1 MKKVL
6 KLLSIAVASIGLLA
20 LPSVANAQE
29 VTLRAEPGAAV
40 PLTDPQAQ
48 RFGVG
53 GAIAVKP
60 ELTLFHF
67 LGVGPSLQWIGL
79 PSDVS
84 GVDAG
89 TSTRLGGFARVKR
102 PHDETNT
109 GRGFSAASPWVDADI
124 GYVRTDGLDRL
135 GTSVGA
141 GVQVPT
147 SDSRWLWVG
156 PFARYDLVNQEDGKR
171 LVNTNSAKTLIFGL
185 SFEIGAPAKKK
196 AEPKDPVS
204 VPVPPPPPPVVEEPA
219 PPPPVVEPT
228 VVRFQPRIQFAWDSA
243 VLDDAQQTVLKDVV
257 KSLLADQTYDVKI
270 EGHASS
276 EGQVEHN
283 NKLAQRRADS
293 VRNFLIANG
302 VDAKRLT
309 ATGFGSRVPVAD
321 NSTEAGRIQNR
332 RVEFDVS
339 FLVVKESK

>member
-6 KLLSIAVASIGLLA
+6 KLFSIALASIGLLA
-20 LPSVANAQE
+20 LPSVAQAQE
-29 VTLRAEPGAAV
+29 VTLRAEPGVAI

-60 ELTLFHF
+60 EITLFHWVG
-67 LGVGPSLQWIGL
+67 LGPSVQWIGL
-79 PSDVS
+79 PSNVS

-89 TSTRLGGFARVKR
+89 TATRLGAFARVKR

-109 GRGFSAASPWVDADI
+109 GRGFSAASPWVDADL

-135 GTSVGA
+135 GTSVAA

-171 LVNTNSAKTLIFGL
+171 LVNTNSAKTLILGV
-185 SFEIGAPAKKK
+185 SFELGAPAKKK
-196 AEPKDPVS
+196 AEPKQPA
-204 VPVPPPPPPVVEEPA
+204 PPPPPPPPVVEEPKPV
-219 PPPPVVEPT
+219 PPPPVTETIVK
-228 VVRFQPRIQFAWDSA
+228 FKPRIQFAWDSA
-243 VLDDAQQTVLKDVV
+243 KLDLAQTAVLADVV
-257 KSLLADQTYDVKI
+257 KSLLADKSYDVKI

-302 VDAKRLT
+302 VDGKRLT

-321 NSTEAGRIQNR
+321 NKTEAGRIQNR

-339 FLVVKESK
+339 FTVVKEKK